1 MEMIVILAAVA
12 ALVFAGLV
20 LAFGYGRARPN
31 LRLPHE
37 QELEDRG
44 DELFRDFD
52 QDLAGVLDDA
62 ARDPEAHRAF
72 PERLAAP
79 DAPRPRPQGRLTIDH
94 DPAEPGLAAVRPG
107 VRGSERDGDSR

>member
-20 LAFGYGRARPN
+20 LAFGYGRARPT

-52 QDLAGVLDDA
+52 QDLADVLDDV
-62 ARDPEAHRAF
+62 AREPEAPRTF

-94 DPAEPGLAAVRPG
+94 DPAEPGLAPARSG
-107 VRGSERDGDSR
+107 SRGTEHDGESR